1 LWLIVCSIRMPS
13 TSSDLFTHVVPNAEG
28 AALMHMQ
35 RTVEASLLWADSEE
49 SAGSADDYAVSV
61 GDPRTGSSAPGYAD
75 RYGGV
80 GIINNGGAGRGA
92 YYRGRYL
99 KGIGRTPLI
108 GVGQRDWH
116 SDGLLFVE
124 EAAREC
130 ILGNIAA
137 FEFPWGGVR
146 PTAVI
151 DTGVR
156 SDLGYRDPATN
167 INRTL
172 VVVRKPALRLAH
184 LERAL
189 LYRGEEVFCGFVD
202 EQRVRG
208 NIARAIGRIG
218 RESVLRT
225 YIEGWYRWAEQCA
238 YQFIHR
244 IPQTSPSTSNV
255 AIDGQLIDFGGSRA
269 LPCWSAYIPGAGL
282 APFGTEMAEI
292 IRFLHSGGRDVLRR
306 IAVDDDPAA
315 LSTFVERECLRR
327 YSLMLVRQFLRLVG
341 FRSVSI
347 DDWMSSPSRSA
358 QLTNAVNSL
367 LKKYQ
372 SRHSYEMDWPADE
385 MEWILPRFWDPT
397 PPAALK
403 PLREIC
409 DTLGCKSEPLVV
421 RSRLRTRSRPMLNY
435 NALSKDIYA
444 ALKVPAAAGHYG
456 TEFQRYVAKATTSN
470 RRDSWSEPALA
481 TPVGFISAGYQSF
494 AIFRDRAGVL
504 EAYLECPCDGL
515 RRKAPLPK
523 QILELSSNELVLEG
537 GESLGIDAAELSL

>member
-1 LWLIVCSIRMPS
+1 MCMLSN
-13 TSSDLFTHVVPNAEG
+13 SSDLFTHVVPNAEG
-28 AALMHMQ
+28 SSLLHMR

-49 SAGSADDYAVSV
+49 SAGSASDYAVSV
-61 GDPRTGSSAPGYAD
+61 GELHGSVARGYAD

-92 YYRGRYL
+92 YYRGKYL

-130 ILGNIAA
+130 ILGTIAA
-137 FEFPWGGVR
+137 YEFPWGGVR

-156 SDLGYRDPATN
+156 PDLGYRDPATN

-172 VVVRKPALRLAH
+172 VVVREPALRLAH

-208 NIARAIGRIG
+208 NIARAIGRMG

-269 LPCWSAYIPGAGL
+269 LPCWSAYVPGAGL
-282 APFGTEMAEI
+282 APFGTEMAEV

-306 IAVDDDPAA
+306 IAVDDDPSA

-341 FRSVSI
+341 FRAVAI
-347 DDWMSSPSRSA
+347 DDWMSSPSRYA
-358 QLTNAVNSL
+358 QLKHAVNSL
-367 LKKYQ
+367 LEKCQ

-403 PLREIC
+403 PLRELC
-409 DTLGCKSEPLVV
+409 DALGCKGEPLVV

-435 NALSKDIYA
+435 NALGKDIYA
-444 ALKVPAAAGHYG
+444 ALKSPAAAGDYG
-456 TEFQRYVAKATTSN
+456 REFRQYVAKATTSN

-494 AIFRDRAGVL
+494 AMFRDRAGGLEAHPECSSGGARRTSPTPKRVL
-504 EAYLECPCDGL
+504 EM
-515 RRKAPLPK
+515 
-523 QILELSSNELVLEG
+523 SSNEIVLEG
-537 GESLGIDAAELSL
+537 DEVLNVEAAELNL